1 MKNILNAILLAAAA
15 PLCAL
20 AQDNYSGEVTLRA
33 VDLNTRGNQGQVRE
47 YENKQYDYAE
57 GDLQLNA
64 NGKAASLDL
73 FLEGLNSSEE
83 SGFFRLNA
91 GKRLTLTGKLENLTH
106 RQAFVPYVT
115 VMNGQYVTP
124 LLTYTLF
131 NSHKSTAT
139 QSNLTNDNDM
149 LFKRTETELKAV
161 LAGSERQDQKIMAS
175 FWQEYERGN
184 SFGKYSGAS
193 GVPAGALGNQVRTVD
208 VDRRTTDLT
217 VGIGQGVGEGAFS
230 ADFTRREYQDD
241 SDVFVTSRAVTG
253 MRLPIQVAKP
263 EIGDTK
269 MDLVDVRF
277 RGTIGEKLP
286 ITGLLSSRIRD
297 NSKNGF
303 ETRAYTANLASA
315 YKLSSKAR
323 LNMRVYGRASSVR
336 ENPDYRVTEFGT
348 TSGQY
353 QNRTGAYLITD
364 GIDRY
369 NLAGE
374 LKGRYDWSDN
384 LGFNAGVKYANNY
397 RRFADHYT
405 YEFDRD
411 ATYEDGTFISSN
423 TQHSGVA
430 VHEEKTS
437 VSAGF
442 EAALPWD
449 ISLEGGYN
457 GTFAN
462 KAVFEGLP
470 TETHSVD
477 SGFSV
482 PLPYNLAVNGS
493 AGYTK
498 EKNFKASMS
507 DARMEQT
514 VYQGGLNWEGFKVL
528 TVGADYSYDRTSY
541 RSIGYFSESN
551 NVNNN
556 WVINLMREPNMMYRF
571 ENQVYGY
578 HMTAKLPYG
587 FRLRGNAS
595 YTMSK
600 GKAPV
605 MLDNFTI
612 GTAYNAN
619 GVNLTDLNPSDT
631 RITSGRIALDYDY
644 ADWLAASVGFRQDE
658 WYDNVIT
665 SNNGRYKAVDLSVT
679 ARF

>member
-33 VDLNTRGNQGQVRE
+33 VDLNTRGNQGLVRE

-57 GDLQLNA
+57 GDLQLSA

-115 VMNGQYVTP
+115 VMNDLYVTP
-124 LLTYTLF
+124 LVTVAIGTH
-131 NSHKSTAT
+131 SIAAA
-139 QSNLTNDNDM
+139 QSNLSTDNNM
-149 LFKRTETELKAV
+149 LFKRTESELKAV
-161 LAGSERQDQKIMAS
+161 VSGSERQDQKITAS

-184 SFGKYSGAS
+184 TVARYSGTA
-193 GVPAGALGNQVRTVD
+193 GTPAGSLGNQVRTVD

-217 VGIGQGVGEGAFS
+217 VGIGQGVNDGAVS
-230 ADFTRREYQDD
+230 GDFTRRIYEDS
-241 SDVFVTSRAVTG
+241 SDVTVTRSHANG
-253 MRLPIQVAKP
+253 PIQVAKP
-263 EIGDTK
+263 EIGDTT
-269 MDLVDVRF
+269 MDLVDLRF
-277 RGTIGEKLP
+277 RGALGKMP
-286 ITGLLSSRIRD
+286 FTGLLTSRIRD

-315 YKLSSKAR
+315 YQLGKKAR

-336 ENPDYRVTEFGT
+336 ENWDYRVTEYVT
-348 TSGQY
+348 TGGVYPTSAVTVAD
-353 QNRTGAYLITD
+353 N
-364 GIDRY
+364 IDRY
-369 NLAGE
+369 NLSGE
-374 LKGRYDWSDN
+374 LKGRYDWSDR
-384 LGFNAGVKYANNY
+384 LGFNAGVKYDNNY
-397 RRFADHYT
+397 RKHADHYT
-405 YEFDRD
+405 YEFDKD
-411 ATYEDGTFISSN
+411 ATYEDGFFASSN

-449 ISLEGGYN
+449 IALDGGYT
-457 GTFAN
+457 GVFAN

-470 TETHSVD
+470 TESHSVN

-482 PLPYNLAVNGS
+482 PLPLRLALNGS
-493 AGYTK
+493 AGYSK

-507 DARMEQT
+507 DARAEQT
-514 VYQGGLNWEGFKVL
+514 VYQGGLNWEAFKAL
-528 TVGADYSYDRTSY
+528 TVGADYSYDKTSY
-541 RSIGYFSESN
+541 RSVGYFSEGN

-556 WVINLMREPNMMYRF
+556 WVINLMRQPNMMYRF

-578 HMTAKLPYG
+578 HMAAKLPYG

-605 MLDNFTI
+605 MLNDFSST
-612 GTAYNAN
+612 GGPAL
-619 GVNLTDLNPSDT
+619 GVNVTDLGPSDT
-631 RITSGRIALDYDY
+631 RVTSGRIALDYDY
-644 ADWLAASVGFRQDE
+644 KDWLAASVGFRQDE